1 MIARLKG
8 LVDHVSVDSVIVD
21 VNGVGYLVQASS
33 RTLSSL
39 SVGQPVVLHIE
50 TQVREDA
57 ITLFGCVTETE
68 LAAFRALITVQ
79 GVGGRVALNILSVLT
94 PDQVAHAV
102 ASGDAASLARAN
114 GVGPK
119 LAARIANELR
129 GKMGGVAVAVAVAA
143 GAPLPVTAGARVVED
158 AVSALAALGF
168 RPMDASR
175 AVSEALT
182 ELGEGA
188 ALNDVVRVALKKS
201 AR

>member
-8 LVDHVSVDSVIVD
+8 LVDSVSADALVID
-21 VNGVGYLVQASS
+21 VNGVGYLVQAST
-33 RTLSSL
+33 RTLSAV
-39 SVGQPVVLHIE
+39 SVGQPITMHIE

-57 ITLFGCVTETE
+57 ITLFGCPSESE

-102 ASGDAASLARAN
+102 AAGDAASLARAN

-119 LAARIANELR
+119 LAARIANELK
-129 GKMGGVAVAVAVAA
+129 GKMGGVALSA
-143 GAPLPVTAGARVVED
+143 GAPLPVQAGARIVED
-158 AVSALAALGF
+158 AVAALAALGF
-168 RPMDASR
+168 KPMDASR
-175 AVSEALT
+175 AVSEALA

-188 ALNDVVRVALKKS
+188 GLNDVVRVALKKS

>member
-129 GKMGGVAVAVAVAA
+129 GKMGGVAVAVAA

>member
-8 LVDHVSVDSVIVD
+8 LVDSVSADALVID
-21 VNGVGYLVQASS
+21 VNGVGYLVHAST
-33 RTLSSL
+33 RTLSGL
-39 SVGQPVVLHIE
+39 SVGQPVVMHIE

-79 GVGGRVALNILSVLT
+79 GVGGRVALNILSVLS

-102 ASGDAASLARAN
+102 AAGDAASLARAN

-119 LAARIANELR
+119 LAARIANELK
-129 GKMGGVAVAVAVAA
+129 GKLGGVAAAA
-143 GAPLPVTAGARVVED
+143 GAPIAVQTGNRLLED
-158 AVSALAALGF
+158 AMAALAALGF

-175 AVSEALT
+175 AVSDALS
-182 ELGEGA
+182 ELGEGSS
-188 ALNDVVRVALKKS
+188 LNDVVRVALKKS

>member
-1 MIARLKG
+1 VIARLKG
-8 LVDHVSVDSVIVD
+8 LVDSISADALIVD
-21 VNGVGYLVQASS
+21 VNGVGYLVQAST
-33 RTLSSL
+33 RTLSAL

-57 ITLFGCVTETE
+57 ITLFGCTSESE
-68 LAAFRALITVQ
+68 LAAFRTLITVQ
-79 GVGGRVALNILSVLT
+79 GVGGRVALNILSVLM

-102 ASGDAASLARAN
+102 AAGDAASLARAN

-119 LAARIANELR
+119 LAARIANELK
-129 GKMGGVAVAVAVAA
+129 GKMGGVAMGA
-143 GAPLPVTAGARVVED
+143 GAPLPVTGGARVVED
-158 AVSALAALGF
+158 AVAALAALGF

-175 AVSEALT
+175 AVSEALA

>member
-8 LVDHVSVDSVIVD
+8 LVDSVSADALVLD
-21 VNGVGYLVQASS
+21 VNGVGYLVQSSS
-33 RTLSSL
+33 RTLSAL
-39 SVGQPVVLHIE
+39 SIGQGVVMHIE

-57 ITLFGCVTETE
+57 ITLFGCVSESE

-102 ASGDAASLARAN
+102 AAGDSASLARAN

-119 LAARIANELR
+119 LAARIANELK
-129 GKMGGVAVAVAVAA
+129 GKLGGVAMAA

-175 AVSEALT
+175 AVSEALA
-182 ELGEGA
+182 ELGEAA

>member
-8 LVDHVSVDSVIVD
+8 LVDSVSADALILD
-21 VNGVGYLVQASS
+21 VNGVGYLVQAST
-33 RTLSSL
+33 RTLAGL
-39 SVGQPVVLHIE
+39 SVGQAVVMHIE

-57 ITLFGCVTETE
+57 ITLFGCITETE

-102 ASGDAASLARAN
+102 AAGDAASLARAN

-119 LAARIANELR
+119 LAARIANELK
-129 GKMGGVAVAVAVAA
+129 GKLGGVAAAA
-143 GAPLPVTAGARVVED
+143 GAPIAVQTGNRLMED
-158 AVSALAALGF
+158 AMAALAALGF

-175 AVSEALT
+175 AVSDALA

-201 AR
+201 VR

>member
-8 LVDHVSVDSVIVD
+8 LVDSVSADALIVD
-21 VNGVGYLVQASS
+21 VNGVGYLVQAST
-33 RTLSSL
+33 RTLSAL
-39 SVGQPVVLHIE
+39 SVGQPVALHIE

-57 ITLFGCVTETE
+57 ITLFGCPTENE

-102 ASGDAASLARAN
+102 AAGDSASLARAN

-119 LAARIANELR
+119 LAQRIANELK
-129 GKMGGVAVAVAVAA
+129 GKMGAVAVAA
-143 GAPLPVTAGARVVED
+143 GAPLPVQTGARITDD
-158 AVSALAALGF
+158 AMAALAALGF
-168 RPMDASR
+168 KPMDASR
-175 AVSEALT
+175 AVAEAVA

-188 ALNDVVRVALKKS
+188 VLNDVVRVALKKS

>member
-8 LVDHVSVDSVIVD
+8 LVDSVSADALVLD
-21 VNGVGYLVQASS
+21 VNGVGYLVQAST
-33 RTLSSL
+33 RTLAAL
-39 SVGQPVVLHIE
+39 SVGQSVVMHIE

-57 ITLFGCVTETE
+57 ITLFGCLSQNE
-68 LAAFRALITVQ
+68 LAGFRALTTVQ

-94 PDQVAHAV
+94 PDQIAHAV
-102 ASGDAASLARAN
+102 AAGDAASLARAN

-119 LAARIANELR
+119 LAARIANELK
-129 GKMGGVAVAVAVAA
+129 GKLGGIAVAA
-143 GAPLPVTAGARVVED
+143 GAPIAVQAGNRVLDD
-158 AVSALAALGF
+158 AMAALAALGF

-175 AVSEALT
+175 AVSEALA

-188 ALNDVVRVALKKS
+188 PLNDVVRVALKKS

>member
-1 MIARLKG
+1 MLA
-8 LVDHVSVDSVIVD
+8 
-21 VNGVGYLVQASS
+21 
-33 RTLSSL
+33 SL
-39 SVGQPVVLHIE
+39 SVGQPVALHIE

-57 ITLFGCVTETE
+57 ITLFGCVSESE

-102 ASGDAASLARAN
+102 AAGDSASLARAN

-119 LAARIANELR
+119 LAARIANELK
-129 GKMGGVAVAVAVAA
+129 GKLGGVAMAAV
-143 GAPLPVTAGARVVED
+143 APLPVTAGARVVED

-175 AVSEALT
+175 AVSEALA

>member
-8 LVDHVSVDSVIVD
+8 LVDSVSADALIVD
-21 VNGVGYLVQASS
+21 VNGVGYLVQAST
-33 RTLSSL
+33 RTLSAVSA
-39 SVGQPVVLHIE
+39 GQPVTLHIE
-50 TQVREDA
+50 NQVREDA
-57 ITLFGCVTETE
+57 ITLFGCVTEAE
-68 LAAFRALITVQ
+68 LAAFLALITVQ
-79 GVGGRVALNILSVLT
+79 GVGGRVGLNILSVLT

-129 GKMGGVAVAVAVAA
+129 GKLGAVAVAA
-143 GAPLPVTAGARVVED
+143 GAPLAVQAGARLVDD
-158 AVSALAALGF
+158 AVAAMAALGF

-175 AVSEALT
+175 SVSEALA

-188 ALNDVVRVALKKS
+188 ALNDVVRVALK
-201 AR
+201 

>member
-8 LVDHVSVDSVIVD
+8 LVDSVSADALVLD

-39 SVGQPVVLHIE
+39 SVGQAMVMHIE

-57 ITLFGCVTETE
+57 ITLFGCGTETE

-102 ASGDAASLARAN
+102 AAGDAGSLARAN

-119 LAARIANELR
+119 LAARIANELK
-129 GKMGGVAVAVAVAA
+129 GKMGGVALAA
-143 GAPLPVTAGARVVED
+143 GAPIAVQAGNRLLED
-158 AVSALAALGF
+158 AIAALSALGF

-175 AVSEALT
+175 AVSDALAD
-182 ELGEGA
+182 LGDGA

-201 AR
+201 VR

>member
-8 LVDHVSVDSVIVD
+8 LVDSVSADALVLD

-33 RTLSSL
+33 RTLAAL
-39 SVGQPVVLHIE
+39 SVGQAVVMHIE

-102 ASGDAASLARAN
+102 AAGDAASLARAN

-119 LAARIANELR
+119 LAARITNELK
-129 GKMGGVAVAVAVAA
+129 GKLGGVAQSA
-143 GAPLPVTAGARVVED
+143 GAPIAVQAGNRLLED
-158 AVSALAALGF
+158 AMAALAALGF

-175 AVSEALT
+175 AVSEALA
-182 ELGEGA
+182 ELGANAG
-188 ALNDVVRVALKKS
+188 LNDVVRVALKKS

>member
-8 LVDHVSVDSVIVD
+8 LVDSVSADALIVD
-21 VNGVGYLVQASS
+21 VNGVGYLVQAST
-33 RTLSSL
+33 RTLSAL
-39 SVGQPVVLHIE
+39 SVGQPVALHIE

-57 ITLFGCVTETE
+57 ITLFGCPTENE

-102 ASGDAASLARAN
+102 AAGDSASLARAN

-119 LAARIANELR
+119 LAQRIANELR
-129 GKMGGVAVAVAVAA
+129 GKMGAVAVAA
-143 GAPLPVTAGARVVED
+143 GAPLPVQTGARITDD
-158 AVSALAALGF
+158 AMAALAALGF
-168 RPMDASR
+168 KPMDASR
-175 AVSEALT
+175 AVAEALA

-188 ALNDVVRVALKKS
+188 VLNDVVRVALKKS

>member
-8 LVDHVSVDSVIVD
+8 LVDSVSADALIVD
-21 VNGVGYLVQASS
+21 VNGVGYLVQAST
-33 RTLSSL
+33 RTLSAVSA
-39 SVGQPVVLHIE
+39 GQPVTLHIE

-57 ITLFGCVTETE
+57 ITLFGCGTEAE

-79 GVGGRVALNILSVLT
+79 GVGGRVGLNILSVLT

-129 GKMGGVAVAVAVAA
+129 GKLGAVAVAA
-143 GAPLPVTAGARVVED
+143 GAPLAVQAGARLVDD
-158 AVSALAALGF
+158 AVAAMAALGF

-175 AVSEALT
+175 TVSEALA

>member
-8 LVDHVSVDSVIVD
+8 LVDSVSADALIVD
-21 VNGVGYLVQASS
+21 VNGVGYLVQAST
-33 RTLSSL
+33 RTLSAL
-39 SVGQPVVLHIE
+39 SVGQPVALHIE

-57 ITLFGCVTETE
+57 ITLFGCPTEHE

-102 ASGDAASLARAN
+102 AAGDSASLARAN

-119 LAARIANELR
+119 LAQRIANELK
-129 GKMGGVAVAVAVAA
+129 GKMGAVAVAA
-143 GAPLPVTAGARVVED
+143 GAPLPVQTGARLTDD
-158 AVSALAALGF
+158 AMAALAALGF
-168 RPMDASR
+168 KPMDASR
-175 AVSEALT
+175 AVAEALA

-188 ALNDVVRVALKKS
+188 GLNDVVRVALKKS

>member
-8 LVDHVSVDSVIVD
+8 LVDSVSAEALVID
-21 VNGVGYLVQASS
+21 VNGVGYLVQAST
-33 RTLSSL
+33 RTLSGLSL
-39 SVGQPVVLHIE
+39 GQPLVMHIE

-102 ASGDAASLARAN
+102 AAGDAASLARAN

-119 LAARIANELR
+119 LAARIVNELK
-129 GKMGGVAVAVAVAA
+129 GKLGGVAAA
-143 GAPLPVTAGARVVED
+143 AAASGAPI
-158 AVSALAALGF
+158 AVSAGSRIVDDAIAALSALGF

-175 AVSEALT
+175 AVSDALA

-188 ALNDVVRVALKKS
+188 GLNDVVRLALKKS

>member
-8 LVDHVSVDSVIVD
+8 LVDSVSADALIVD
-21 VNGVGYLVQASS
+21 VNGVGYLVQAST
-33 RTLSSL
+33 RTLSAVSA
-39 SVGQPVVLHIE
+39 GQPVTLHIE

-57 ITLFGCVTETE
+57 ITLFGCGTEAE

-79 GVGGRVALNILSVLT
+79 GVGGRVGLNILSVLT

-129 GKMGGVAVAVAVAA
+129 GKLGAVAVAA
-143 GAPLPVTAGARVVED
+143 GAPLAVQAGARLVDD
-158 AVSALAALGF
+158 AVAAMAALGF

-175 AVSEALT
+175 AVSEALA

>member
-8 LVDHVSVDSVIVD
+8 LVDSVSADALIVD
-21 VNGVGYLVQASS
+21 VNGVGYLVQAST
-33 RTLSSL
+33 RTLGNL
-39 SVGQPVVLHIE
+39 SVGQSVALHIE

-57 ITLFGCVTETE
+57 ITLFGFGSESE

-79 GVGGRVALNILSVLT
+79 GVGGRVGLNILSVLS

-102 ASGDAASLARAN
+102 AAGDAASLARAN

-119 LAARIANELR
+119 LAARIANELK
-129 GKMGGVAVAVAVAA
+129 GKMGGVAMAA
-143 GAPLPVTAGARVVED
+143 GAPLPVQAGARVADD
-158 AVSALAALGF
+158 AMAALAALGF

-175 AVSEALT
+175 AVSEALA

-188 ALNDVVRVALKKS
+188 ALNDLVRVALKKS
-201 AR
+201 AKP

>member
-8 LVDHVSVDSVIVD
+8 LVDSVSAEALVID
-21 VNGVGYLVQASS
+21 VNGVGYMVQAST
-33 RTLSSL
+33 RTLSGL
-39 SVGQPVVLHIE
+39 SVGQPLVMHIE

-102 ASGDAASLARAN
+102 AAGDAASLARAN

-119 LAARIANELR
+119 LAARIVNELK
-129 GKMGGVAVAVAVAA
+129 GKLGGVAAA
-143 GAPLPVTAGARVVED
+143 AAASGAPI
-158 AVSALAALGF
+158 AVSAGSRIVDDAIAALSALGF

-175 AVSEALT
+175 AVSDALA

-188 ALNDVVRVALKKS
+188 GLNDVVRVALKKS

>member
-8 LVDHVSVDSVIVD
+8 LVDSVSADALVVD
-21 VNGVGYLVQASS
+21 VNGVGYLVQAST
-33 RTLSSL
+33 RTLSNL
-39 SVGQPVVLHIE
+39 SVGQSAALHIE

-57 ITLFGCVTETE
+57 ITLFGFTSESE
-68 LAAFRALITVQ
+68 LAAFRALTTVQ
-79 GVGGRVALNILSVLT
+79 GVGGRVGLNILSVLS

-102 ASGDAASLARAN
+102 AAGDAASLARAN

-119 LAARIANELR
+119 LAARIANELK
-129 GKMGGVAVAVAVAA
+129 GKLGAVAMSV
-143 GAPLPVTAGARVVED
+143 GAPLPVQAGARIVDD
-158 AVSALAALGF
+158 AVAALAALGF

-175 AVSEALT
+175 VVSEALA
-182 ELGEGA
+182 ELGEAA

>member
-8 LVDHVSVDSVIVD
+8 LVDSVSADALVID
-21 VNGVGYLVQASS
+21 VNGVGYLVQAST
-33 RTLSSL
+33 RTLSAV
-39 SVGQPVVLHIE
+39 SVGQPITMHIE

-57 ITLFGCVTETE
+57 ITLFGCPSESE

-102 ASGDAASLARAN
+102 AAGDAVSLARAN

-119 LAARIANELR
+119 LAARIANELK
-129 GKMGGVAVAVAVAA
+129 GKMGGVALSA
-143 GAPLPVTAGARVVED
+143 GAPLPVQAGARLVED

-168 RPMDASR
+168 KPMDASR
-175 AVSEALT
+175 AVSEALA

-188 ALNDVVRVALKKS
+188 GLNDVVRVALKKS

>member
-8 LVDHVSVDSVIVD
+8 IVDSMSADALVID
-21 VNGVGYLVQASS
+21 VNGVGYLVQAST
-33 RTLSSL
+33 RTLSAL
-39 SVGQPVVLHIE
+39 SVGQAVVMHIE

-57 ITLFGCVTETE
+57 ITLFGCTSQND
-68 LAAFRALITVQ
+68 LAAFRALTTVQ

-94 PDQVAHAV
+94 ADQIAHAV
-102 ASGDAASLARAN
+102 AAGDAASLARAN

-119 LAARIANELR
+119 LAARIANELK
-129 GKMGGVAVAVAVAA
+129 GKLGGIAVAA
-143 GAPLPVTAGARVVED
+143 GAPIAVQAGNRVLDD
-158 AVSALAALGF
+158 AMAALAALGF

-175 AVSEALT
+175 AVNDALA

-188 ALNDVVRVALKKS
+188 PLNDVVRVALKKS

>member
-8 LVDHVSVDSVIVD
+8 LVDSVSADALVVD

-33 RTLSSL
+33 RTLSAL
-39 SVGQPVVLHIE
+39 SVGQAVALHIE

-57 ITLFGCVTETE
+57 ITLFGCASESE
-68 LAAFRALITVQ
+68 LAAFRALTTVQ

-102 ASGDAASLARAN
+102 AAGDAASLARAN

-119 LAARIANELR
+119 LAARIANELK
-129 GKMGGVAVAVAVAA
+129 GKLGAVAMSA
-143 GAPLPVTAGARVVED
+143 GAPLPVQAGARIADD
-158 AVSALAALGF
+158 AVAALAALGF

-175 AVSEALT
+175 AVAEALA
-182 ELGEGA
+182 ELGEAA

>member
-1 MIARLKG
+1 VIARLKG
-8 LVDHVSVDSVIVD
+8 LVDSISADALIVD
-21 VNGVGYLVQASS
+21 VNGVGYLVQAST
-33 RTLSSL
+33 RTLSAL

-57 ITLFGCVTETE
+57 ITLFGCTSESD

-102 ASGDAASLARAN
+102 AAGDAASLARAN

-119 LAARIANELR
+119 LAARIANELK
-129 GKMGGVAVAVAVAA
+129 GKMGGVAMGA

-158 AVSALAALGF
+158 AVAALAALGF

-175 AVSEALT
+175 AVSEALA

>member
-8 LVDHVSVDSVIVD
+8 LVDSVSADALVLD
-21 VNGVGYLVQASS
+21 VNGVGYLVQSSS
-33 RTLSSL
+33 RTLSAL
-39 SVGQPVVLHIE
+39 SVGQGVVMHIE

-57 ITLFGCVTETE
+57 ITLFGCISETE

-102 ASGDAASLARAN
+102 AAGDAASLARAN

-119 LAARIANELR
+119 LAARIANELK
-129 GKMGGVAVAVAVAA
+129 GKFGGVALAA
-143 GAPLPVTAGARVVED
+143 GAPIAVQAGNRLLED
-158 AVSALAALGF
+158 ALAALAALGF

-175 AVSEALT
+175 AVSDALA

-188 ALNDVVRVALKKS
+188 SLNDVVRVALKKS
-201 AR
+201 VR

>member
-8 LVDHVSVDSVIVD
+8 LVDSVSADALVLD

-33 RTLSSL
+33 RTLASL
-39 SVGQPVVLHIE
+39 SAGQGVVMHIE

-57 ITLFGCVTETE
+57 ITLFGCISETE

-102 ASGDAASLARAN
+102 AAGDAASLARAN

-119 LAARIANELR
+119 LAARIANELK
-129 GKMGGVAVAVAVAA
+129 GKLGGVALAA
-143 GAPLPVTAGARVVED
+143 GAPIAAQAGNRLLED
-158 AVSALAALGF
+158 AMAALAALGF

-175 AVSEALT
+175 AVSDALA
-182 ELGEGA
+182 ELGEAA

>member
-8 LVDHVSVDSVIVD
+8 LVDSVSAEALVID
-21 VNGVGYLVQASS
+21 VNGVGYLVQAST
-33 RTLSSL
+33 RTLSGL
-39 SVGQPVVLHIE
+39 SVGQPLVMHIE

-102 ASGDAASLARAN
+102 AAGDAASLARAN

-119 LAARIANELR
+119 LAARIVNELK
-129 GKMGGVAVAVAVAA
+129 GKLGGVAAA
-143 GAPLPVTAGARVVED
+143 AAASGAPI
-158 AVSALAALGF
+158 AVSAGSRIVDDAIAALSALGF

-175 AVSEALT
+175 AVSDALA

-188 ALNDVVRVALKKS
+188 GLNDVVRVALKKS